1 MKKVKKEDVIN
12 LVEKICS
19 NIKFENDML
28 DNNLEDYGIDSLNF
42 IKLLVVLEEEFDI
55 DLPID
60 VISLEKFNTVNKIY
74 FMLKEFVN

>member
-28 DNNLEDYGIDSLNF
+28 DNNLENYGIDSLNF

-60 VISLEKFNTVNKIY
+60 VISMEKFNTVNKIY
-74 FMLKEFVN
+74 YMLQELVN